1 MCVQQYMSQRMIC
14 GKVSVTQLTAE
25 PESIGADKV
34 QNLTMSVD
42 GCLVYLLSKKE
53 SYVNK

>member
-1 MCVQQYMSQRMIC
+1 MCGQQYMCQRMIC
-14 GKVSVTQLTAE
+14 GRVSVTQLTAE

-53 SYVNK
+53 TYVNK

>member
-1 MCVQQYMSQRMIC
+1 MCGQQYMCQRMIC
-14 GKVSVTQLTAE
+14 GRVSVTQLTAE

-42 GCLVYLLSKKE
+42 GCLVAISLVKKGDVCE
-53 SYVNK
+53 